1 LALQVTLFPTA
12 GKERK
17 RGGGCYRHPVSQFVF
32 AAAREP
38 TRRQV
43 VVARGGDAQPL
54 FKCPE
59 TFRPLFLQLH
69 KAFLAILV
77 DF

>member
-1 LALQVTLFPTA
+1 
-12 GKERK
+12 
-17 RGGGCYRHPVSQFVF
+17 
-32 AAAREP
+32 
-38 TRRQV
+38 V
-43 VVARGGDAQPL
+43 VVAREGDAQPL